1 MVEGDQERLSATV
14 GTAPGPGNPH
24 IHVDRQMSTDSA
36 AWENPF
42 RAGGELSK
50 DAENI
55 VSALKQGKLS
65 VVSMSPSSSPQPP
78 LTPDGVE
85 APDGFIPEKEEPK
98 DITEIN
104 GVKSK
109 EKVAE
114 VQHGVV
120 VQSGFVVNTKQTE
133 VEHIVIPEEKKKK
146 CSCCVIQ

>member
-1 MVEGDQERLSATV
+1 
-14 GTAPGPGNPH
+14 
-24 IHVDRQMSTDSA
+24 MSTDSA

-42 RAGGELSK
+42 REGGELSK

-78 LTPDGVE
+78 TDAEDGGGGGGGGGDSV
-85 APDGFIPEKEEPK
+85 
-98 DITEIN
+98 N
-104 GVKSK
+104 GDSK
-109 EKVAE
+109 EKNGLKAKEKVVE

-120 VQSGFVVNTKQTE
+120 VNAKQTE
-133 VEHIVIPEEKKKK
+133 AEHIVIPEEKKKK